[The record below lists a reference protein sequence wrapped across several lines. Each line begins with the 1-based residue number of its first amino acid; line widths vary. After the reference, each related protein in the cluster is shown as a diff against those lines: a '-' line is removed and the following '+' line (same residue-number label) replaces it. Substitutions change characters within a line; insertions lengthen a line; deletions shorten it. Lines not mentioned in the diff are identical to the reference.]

1 MQENQLHQH
10 LQQTSSVTPPSQ
22 LLLLQQQQQ
31 QQQSQSAQQQDQLP
45 QGSQQ
50 QVVAQLLGNGSPSVG
65 IGQQGLGVGAS
76 AQQVG
81 GLVNTQQQALT
92 RVKLEPQQADQSLQH
107 LQQQLMIPKREMKSE
122 DAVAHQVGA
131 RFCHFEMFPS
141 FVISSM
147 SRGSLCPQ
155 L

>member
-31 QQQSQSAQQQDQLP
+31 QQQSQSVQQQDQLP

-76 AQQVG
+76 AH
-81 GLVNTQQQALT
+81 TQQQALT

-147 SRGSLCPQ
+147 SRGSLCPE